1 MVALTPEQQREL
13 LEAHPET
20 FTPEAGAWGRGGSTR
35 VDLAAADEE
44 IVAPRPRG
52 SASVRKSG
60 KR

>member
-13 LEAHPET
+13 LDRHAQT
-20 FTPEAGAWGRGGSTR
+20 FT
-35 VDLAAADEE
+35 DLAAADEE